1 MQMSLFDYSDRLKQL
16 DKNKDPLVLLNSLIP
31 WEEFRPVLDEVRIK
45 NRKSKAGRPPFDVV
59 LMFKILILQSL
70 YNLSDDTLEF
80 QIFDPLSFMRFLS
93 LGINDKVPDSKTI
106 WLFRKQLEEAE
117 LLEKIFTQFDKHI
130 RSNGF
135 EARSGQIIDASFIH
149 VPIQRNSREENKQ
162 IKEGKNPTDR
172 AKPKAL
178 QKDVDARWTKKNGV
192 SHFGYKNHISI
203 DAKHKFIR
211 KFEITPASTH
221 DSQVFESLFDTS
233 NTNRDIYADSAY
245 RSEEHDTLL
254 NEKGYRNK
262 IQRGAYRGT
271 PLKKNEVKGNKTR
284 SKIRSR
290 VEHVF
295 GVQAMMAKDRI
306 IRGVGIVRIQTKVA
320 LRNIGYNMMRFS
332 VLVNMSS

>member
-1 MQMSLFDYSDRLKQL
+1 MQMSLFDYSDRLKKL
-16 DKNKDPLVLLNSLIP
+16 DKNKDPLVLLDSLIP
-31 WEEFRPVLDEVRIK
+31 WEEFRPLLEEVRIK

-80 QIFDPLSFMRFLS
+80 QILDRLSFMRFLS

-149 VPIQRNSREENKQ
+149 VPIQRNSRDENKL
-162 IKEGKNPTDR
+162 IKEDETLIEWTEK
-172 AKPKAL
+172 KAQ

-192 SHFGYKNHISI
+192 SHYGYKNHISI
-203 DAKHKFIR
+203 DAKYKFIR
-211 KFEITPASTH
+211 TFEITAASTH
-221 DSQVFESLFDTS
+221 DSQVFESLFDPNNS
-233 NTNRDIYADSAY
+233 NRDMYADSAY

-254 NEKGYRNK
+254 IEKGYRNK
-262 IQRGAYRGT
+262 LQRRAYKGR
-271 PLKKNEVKGNKTR
+271 PLKKNEIKGNKTR
-284 SKIRSR
+284 SKVRSR

-295 GVQAMMAKDRI
+295 GVQAMMAKDRV

-332 VLVNMSS
+332 VLANSSS

>member
-1 MQMSLFDYSDRLKQL
+1 MQLSLFDYTDRLKKL
-16 DKNKDPLVLLNSLIP
+16 DKNKDPLILLNSLIP
-31 WEEFRPVLDEVRIK
+31 WEEFRPLLDDVKIK
-45 NRKSKAGRPPFDVV
+45 NRKSNAGRRPFDVV

-80 QIFDPLSFMRFLS
+80 QILDRLSFMRFLS

-117 LLEKIFTQFDKHI
+117 LLEKIFLQFDNYI

-149 VPIQRNSREENKQ
+149 VPIQRNSHEENKH
-162 IKEGKNPTDR
+162 IKKGKAPTEWG
-172 AKPKAL
+172 KPKAF

-192 SHFGYKNHISI
+192 NHYGYKNHISI
-203 DAKHKFIR
+203 DAKYKFIR

-245 RSEEHDTLL
+245 RSEEHDILL
-254 NEKGYRNK
+254 KERGFRNK
-262 IQRGAYRGT
+262 IQRRGYRGT

-332 VLVNMSS
+332 VLVNTSS